1 MQINDCEFRGADR
14 IRQARVDRTQEAVHR
29 VEDWALRLVRNT
41 LEIPTMVES
50 LTAARAEIDAI
61 LRDER
66 YRRAGGVFIEGE
78 MTADDRENR
87 AVSLRSRLAGS
98 LMRWRWRCFSRRRG
112 TVNRGASRDSEGLK
126 VSNLKPCPFCGGEA
140 ERFGTKEK
148 I

>member
-87 AVSLRSRLAGS
+87 ARQLTIAACRIVDALALAMLQPAPRHRKSRSV
-98 LMRWRWRCFSRRRG
+98 
-112 TVNRGASRDSEGLK
+112 T
-126 VSNLKPCPFCGGEA
+126 
-140 ERFGTKEK
+140 
-148 I
+148 